1 MVIVIDENF
10 EECCCYLI
18 IIYVYFASTSQI
30 IFISLGGDFMAE
42 IANPFVA
49 NVPRTMSNTELVQ
62 ALRVDIAGE
71 LEAII
76 GYEAHASAITDERV
90 KKVLYH
96 IADEEKKHV
105 GELQQLLYM
114 LSPND
119 AKYIEEG
126 KQEIVTQQSSNFQQ
140 PMQ

>member
-1 MVIVIDENF
+1 MAV
-10 EECCCYLI
+10 
-18 IIYVYFASTSQI
+18 
-30 IFISLGGDFMAE
+30 LGD
-42 IANPFVA
+42 PFVA
-49 NVPRTMSNTELVQ
+49 NVPRQMSNEELAQ

-76 GYEAHASAITDERV
+76 GYEAHAMATNDERV

-96 IADEEKKHV
+96 IADEERTHV

-114 LSPND
+114 LSPKE
-119 AKYIEEG
+119 AEYIEKG
-126 KQEIVTQQSSNFQQ
+126 KQEIQQQQAQNFQA